1 MKFTRA
7 FILFLTSSCFCFGQN
22 LLQLSL
28 PEADSIFLSRNL
40 LLLAQQY
47 NIDAQDA
54 FILQAKAYPNPLI
67 AADINAYD
75 PDNQKAF
82 HVGQS
87 GQKAFS
93 LEQLILLG
101 GKRKT
106 EIDLAK
112 QNKQVA
118 ELELED
124 LLRNLQYQLHTSYY
138 TIYRQINTL
147 DKYARQ
153 LALLDTLISSF
164 EIQAGKG
171 NLPAKDVI
179 RLKSVY
185 FKINNDKSALA
196 SEYFIEQQN
205 IQLLLQTNDYL
216 APQID
221 EVQFEQLTFATNY
234 DELLTTA
241 LEHRPDLKL
250 ANQSEAIALLNLK
263 LQKRLAVPDLAVN
276 TSYDQRG
283 GAFNNQVN
291 VGVSIPLP
299 VWNRNRGNIKA
310 AEYGSKTADLYQQQK
325 VREVQTDVLAAWQ
338 TLTLSIAEF
347 RKIKNYYSD
356 DFDLV
361 FEGINLNFQK
371 RNISILEFV
380 DFFEAYNESLG
391 EYERVKNH
399 LANSAMRLNYA
410 TASKI
415 F

>member
-1 MKFTRA
+1 VKF
-7 FILFLTSSCFCFGQN
+7 INSLFLLLGLSLCCFGQN
-22 LLQLSL
+22 ALQLSL
-28 PEADSIFLSRNL
+28 TQVDSIFLSRNL

-54 FILQAKAYPNPLI
+54 FILQAKAYPNPLLT
-67 AADINAYD
+67 ADINAYD
-75 PDNQKAF
+75 PGNQKAF
-82 HVGQS
+82 HVGPS

-93 LEQLILLG
+93 IEQLILLG

-124 LLRNLQYQLHTSYY
+124 LLRNLQFQMHSSYY

-147 DKYARQ
+147 EKYARQ
-153 LALLDTLISSF
+153 LTLLDTLISSF
-164 EIQAGKG
+164 EIQTSKG

-196 SEYFIEQQN
+196 SEYFSEQQK
-205 IQLLLQTNDYL
+205 IQLLLQINDYL
-216 APQID
+216 IPQIN
-221 EVQFEQLTFATNY
+221 EIQFEQLTSATNY
-234 DELLTTA
+234 EELLSTA
-241 LEHRPDLKL
+241 LEQRPDLKL
-250 ANQSEAIALLNLK
+250 AYQAEAIALINLK
-263 LQKRLAVPDLAVN
+263 LQKKLAVPDLALN

-299 VWNRNRGNIKA
+299 IWNRNRGNIKA
-310 AEYGSKTADLYQQQK
+310 AEYGSKTAELYQQQK
-325 VREVQTDVLAAWQ
+325 VREVQTDVLAAFQ
-338 TLTLSIAEF
+338 TLSLSIAEF

-356 DFDLV
+356 EFDIV
-361 FEGINLNFQK
+361 FEGINRNFQK

-399 LANSAMRLNYA
+399 LANSAMQINYA

>member
-1 MKFTRA
+1 MKFLK
-7 FILFLTSSCFCFGQN
+7 ILILCSASLCYCFGQSK
-22 LLQLSL
+22 LPLSL
-28 PEADSIFLSRNL
+28 KQVDSIFLSNNL

-47 NIDAQDA
+47 NIGAQDA
-54 FILQAKAYPNPLI
+54 FILQAKAYPNPLFS
-67 AADINAYD
+67 ADINAVD
-75 PDNQKAF
+75 PDNQKVF
-82 HVGQS
+82 HTGLS
-87 GQKAFS
+87 GQKAFA

-124 LLRNLQYQLHTSYY
+124 LLRSLQYQLHSSYY

-164 EIQAGKG
+164 EIQANKG

-185 FKINNDKSALA
+185 FKINNDKSVLA
-196 SEYFIEQQN
+196 SEYFSEQQK
-205 IQLLLQTNDYL
+205 IQMLLLTNDYL
-216 APQID
+216 IPQIN
-221 EVQFEQLTFATNY
+221 ETQFDQLTSVSNY
-234 DELLTTA
+234 DELLATA
-241 LEHRPDLKL
+241 MEQRPDLKL
-250 ANQSEAIALLNLK
+250 ADQAEAIALLNVK
-263 LQKRLAVPDLAVN
+263 LQKKLAVPDVAIN

-283 GAFNNQVN
+283 GAFHNQVN
-291 VGVSIPLP
+291 VGVNIPLP
-299 VWNRNRGNIKA
+299 LWNRNRGNIKA
-310 AEYGSKTADLYQQQK
+310 AEYESKTANVYQQLK
-325 VREVQTDVLAAWQ
+325 ILEVQTDVLAAWQ
-338 TLTLSIAEF
+338 TLTLSIAQF
-347 RKIKNYYSD
+347 IKIKNYYSD

-361 FEGINLNFQK
+361 FEGINRNFQK

-399 LANSAMRLNYA
+399 LANSAMQLNYA
-410 TASKI
+410 TAYK
-415 F
+415 FY

>member
-1 MKFTRA
+1 MKFIKV
-7 FILFLTSSCFCFGQN
+7 FIFCSASFCCCFGQQP
-22 LLQLSL
+22 LPLSL
-28 PEADSIFLSRNL
+28 PQADSIFLGQNL

-47 NIDAQDA
+47 NINAQDA

-67 AADINAYD
+67 TADVNAYD
-75 PDNQKAF
+75 PDNQKIF
-82 HVGQS
+82 HTGQS
-87 GQKAFS
+87 GQKAFA

-112 QNKQVA
+112 QNKRVA

-124 LLRNLQYQLHTSYY
+124 LLRNLQYQLHTSFY

-153 LALLDTLISSF
+153 LALLDTLINSF

-205 IQLLLQTNDYL
+205 IQLLLHTNNYL
-216 APQID
+216 VPQIN
-221 EVQFEQLTFATNY
+221 EAQFEQLTFATNY

-241 LEHRPDLKL
+241 LEQRPDLKL
-250 ANQSEAIALLNLK
+250 ADQTEAIALLNLK
-263 LQKRLAVPDLAVN
+263 LQKKLAVPDVAIN

-283 GAFNNQVN
+283 GAFNNQLN

-310 AEYGSKTADLYQQQK
+310 AEYGTKTAELYQQQK
-325 VREVQTDVLAAWQ
+325 IREVQTDVLAAWQ
-338 TLTLSIAEF
+338 TLTLSVAEF

-415 F
+415 Y

>member
-1 MKFTRA
+1 MKFISA
-7 FILFLTSSCFCFGQN
+7 FILLLLSSYFCFGQN
-22 LLQLSL
+22 SLQLSL
-28 PEADSIFLSRNL
+28 AQADSLFLSRNL

-47 NIDAQDA
+47 NVDAQDA
-54 FILQAKAYPNPLI
+54 YILQAKAYPNPLVT
-67 AADINAYD
+67 ADINAYD
-75 PDNQKAF
+75 PDNKKMF
-82 HVGQS
+82 HAGQS

-118 ELELED
+118 RLELED
-124 LLRNLQYQLHTSYY
+124 LLRNLQYQLHSSYY

-153 LALLDTLISSF
+153 LALLDTLINSF
-164 EIQAGKG
+164 EIQASKG

-196 SEYFIEQQN
+196 SEYFIEQQK
-205 IQLLLQTNDYL
+205 IQLLLQINDYL
-216 APQID
+216 APQLN
-221 EVQFEQLTFATNY
+221 ESQFEQLTSVTNY

-241 LEHRPDLKL
+241 LEQRPDLKL
-250 ANQSEAIALLNLK
+250 AYQVEALALLNLK
-263 LQKRLAVPDLAVN
+263 YQKKLAIPDMAIN
-276 TSYDQRG
+276 SSYDQRG

-310 AEYGSKTADLYQQQK
+310 AEYGSKTAELYQQQK
-325 VREVQTDVLAAWQ
+325 AREVQTDVLAAWQ
-338 TLTLSIAEF
+338 TLTLSVAEF

-361 FEGINLNFQK
+361 FEGINRNFQK

-399 LANSAMRLNYA
+399 LANSAMQLNYA

>member
-1 MKFTRA
+1 MKFIGA
-7 FILFLTSSCFCFGQN
+7 FILLLLSSYFCFGQSS
-22 LLQLSL
+22 LQLSL
-28 PEADSIFLSRNL
+28 AQADSLFLSRNL

-47 NIDAQDA
+47 NVDAQDA
-54 FILQAKAYPNPLI
+54 YILQAKAYPNPLVT
-67 AADINAYD
+67 ADINAYD
-75 PDNQKAF
+75 PDNKKMF
-82 HVGQS
+82 HAGQS

-118 ELELED
+118 QLELED
-124 LLRNLQYQLHTSYY
+124 LLRNLQYQLHSSYY

-153 LALLDTLISSF
+153 LALLDTLINSF
-164 EIQAGKG
+164 EIQASKG

-196 SEYFIEQQN
+196 SEYFIEQQK
-205 IQLLLQTNDYL
+205 IQLLLQINDYL
-216 APQID
+216 APQLN
-221 EVQFEQLTFATNY
+221 ESQFEQLTSVTNY

-241 LEHRPDLKL
+241 LEQRPDLKL
-250 ANQSEAIALLNLK
+250 AYQVEALALLNLK
-263 LQKRLAVPDLAVN
+263 YQKKLAIPDMAIN
-276 TSYDQRG
+276 SSYDQRG

-310 AEYGSKTADLYQQQK
+310 AEYGSKTAELYQQQK
-325 VREVQTDVLAAWQ
+325 AREVQTDVLAAWQ
-338 TLTLSIAEF
+338 TLTLSVAEF

-361 FEGINLNFQK
+361 FEGINRNFQK

-399 LANSAMRLNYA
+399 LANSAMQLNYA

>member
-1 MKFTRA
+1 MAQPSLK
-7 FILFLTSSCFCFGQN
+7 
-22 LLQLSL
+22 LSL
-28 PEADSIFLSRNL
+28 AQADSIFLSRNL

-54 FILQAKAYPNPLI
+54 FILQAKAYPNPL
-67 AADINAYD
+67 ATADINAYD
-75 PDNQKAF
+75 PDNNKAF
-82 HVGQS
+82 HAGQT

-101 GKRKT
+101 GKRKV

-112 QNKQVA
+112 QSKQVA
-118 ELELED
+118 QLELED

-138 TIYRQINTL
+138 TINRQINTL
-147 DKYARQ
+147 EKYARQ
-153 LALLDTLISSF
+153 LTLLDTLISSF
-164 EIQAGKG
+164 EIQASKG

-196 SEYFIEQQN
+196 SEYFIEQQK
-205 IQLLLQTNDYL
+205 IQLLLQLNEYL
-216 APQID
+216 YPQLN
-221 EVQFEQLTFATNY
+221 ETQFEQLTTDTNY
-234 DELLTTA
+234 VTLLATA
-241 LEHRPDLKL
+241 LDQRPDLKL
-250 ANQSEAIALLNLK
+250 AGQAEAIALLNLK
-263 LQKRLAVPDLAVN
+263 YQKKLSIPDIAIN

-283 GAFNNQVN
+283 GAFNNQLN

-299 VWNRNRGNIKA
+299 LWDRNRGNIKA
-310 AEYGSKTADLYQQQK
+310 AEYSSKTAEVYLQQK
-325 VREVQTDVLAAWQ
+325 TREVKTEVLAAWQ
-338 TLTLSIAEF
+338 TLTLSVAEF

-361 FEGINLNFQK
+361 FEGINQNFQK

-399 LANSAMRLNYA
+399 LANSAMQLNYV